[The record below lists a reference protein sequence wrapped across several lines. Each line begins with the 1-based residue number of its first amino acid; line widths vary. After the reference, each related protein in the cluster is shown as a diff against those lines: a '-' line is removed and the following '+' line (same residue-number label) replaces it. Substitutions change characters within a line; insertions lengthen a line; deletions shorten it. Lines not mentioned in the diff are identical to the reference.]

1 MSNLESP
8 SRSDLALLSPPA
20 VDLVADAAMPP
31 PPDLRV
37 PALSPPSLPSL
48 TGAPVVP
55 PMPRLSLDEADAAI
69 TLAAGHNA
77 HGDESPDRCPP
88 IVESTSAAPVISLG
102 EVFGA
107 APAEPG
113 PGEPGPGES
122 VQLAKP
128 MEIGVPALPGTPALP
143 GDVPASAPVPAPTAE
158 LPAVA
163 GQILSPANEP
173 LGAPPQVAMA
183 MPALP
188 TLAAAAPSPQSADP
202 DKSSHHPTQ
211 AGVAPMASLAD
222 AMASPNSA
230 AKAPSDGSLGRTFA
244 RTLAAVVLAGVVG
257 VGAHVGYDWWENRDA
272 TAVGGVNVDGTE
284 LASWP
289 QVDPPAIRYTDSVTV
304 FRTDAGSRTLTAH
317 REISSGLTQ
326 AEVVSTDAA
335 GVVVSQAA
343 LDLRGEQSFVRPTPE
358 AAWAL
363 APEADARALLGD
375 AWTADVFTVRD
386 LFPAEAMPYI
396 TVLESVERL
405 LPVKPLQPA
414 AGLGSP
420 DAPIAIST
428 EPTSMVWQYRV
439 IIDIESFRA
448 NETIVFQDWQ
458 RRLGRSAVPRM
469 EAWVDNTGI
478 VRQVVVDVD
487 GAKVTHTLVAGAA
500 ASTRFDTNPLLDPA
514 PAPLPAPVSAPVP
527 VDPNGA
533 EVSE

>member
-1 MSNLESP
+1 MSNIESP
-8 SRSDLALLSPPA
+8 SRSDLAILSPPT
-20 VDLVADAAMPP
+20 VDLVGDAAMLP

-37 PALSPPSLPSL
+37 PALAPPSLPSL

-55 PMPRLSLDEADAAI
+55 LMPRLSLDEADAAI
-69 TLAAGHNA
+69 TLTAARNID
-77 HGDESPDRCPP
+77 GDESPERCAP
-88 IVESTSAAPVISLG
+88 IVESMSAAPVPSLG
-102 EVFGA
+102 EAFGVA
-107 APAEPG
+107 AREPAPIEIVKLG
-113 PGEPGPGES
+113 
-122 VQLAKP
+122 KP
-128 MEIGVPALPGTPALP
+128 LEIGAPALPGTSVMP
-143 GDVPASAPVPAPTAE
+143 GDVPAPTPTAE
-158 LPAVA
+158 LPAVSS
-163 GQILSPANEP
+163 QMLSPANEP
-173 LGAPPQVAMA
+173 LGAPPQVAMV

-188 TLAAAAPSPQSADP
+188 TLGAAAPSPSSADP

-211 AGVAPMASLAD
+211 VGAAPMQSLAD
-222 AMASPNSA
+222 AMAAPNSA
-230 AKAPSDGSLGRTFA
+230 AKAPSDRSFGRSLA
-244 RTLAAVVLAGVVG
+244 RTLTAVLLAGVVG

-272 TAVGGVNVDGTE
+272 TAVGGVTVDGTD

-304 FRTDAGSRTLTAH
+304 FSTDAGSRTLTAH

-326 AEVVSTDAA
+326 AGVISTDAA
-335 GVVVSQAA
+335 GVVVSQIE
-343 LDLRGEQSFVRPTPE
+343 LDLRGEQSFVRSTPE

-363 APEADARALLGD
+363 APEADALALLGD
-375 AWTADVFTVRD
+375 AWTTDVFTVRD

-414 AGLGSP
+414 AGLAAP

-439 IIDIESFRA
+439 IIDVESFRA

-458 RRLGRSAVPRM
+458 RRIGRSAAPRM

-478 VRQVVVDVD
+478 VRQVTVDVD

-500 ASTRFDTNPLLDPA
+500 TSTRFDTNPLLDPA
-514 PAPLPAPVSAPVP
+514 SATVPEPVPTPVSAPVP

>member
-1 MSNLESP
+1 VSNLESP
-8 SRSDLALLSPPA
+8 SRSDLALLSPPT
-20 VDLVADAAMPP
+20 VDVVADAAMLPP
-31 PPDLRV
+31 PGLRV
-37 PALSPPSLPSL
+37 PALDPPSLPSL

-69 TLAAGHNA
+69 TLAAGHNV
-77 HGDESPDRCPP
+77 HGDESSDRCPQ
-88 IVESTSAAPVISLG
+88 IVESTTAAPVISLG

-107 APAEPG
+107 T
-113 PGEPGPGES
+113 PGEPAPGERAPREI
-122 VQLAKP
+122 VPLAKP
-128 MEIGVPALPGTPALP
+128 MEIGVPALPGTPVLP
-143 GDVPASAPVPAPTAE
+143 GEVPAPVPALTAV
-158 LPAVA
+158 LPAA
-163 GQILSPANEP
+163 SGQILSPAHEP
-173 LGAPPQVAMA
+173 AGTPPQVAMA

-188 TLAAAAPSPQSADP
+188 TLAAAAPSPQSANP
-202 DKSSHHPTQ
+202 DTSSHHPVQ
-211 AGVAPMASLAD
+211 AGVAPMKSLAD

-230 AKAPSDGSLGRTFA
+230 AKAPSDGSLGRSLA
-244 RTLAAVVLAGVVG
+244 RTLTAVVLAGVVG

-317 REISSGLTQ
+317 REISTGLTQ

-335 GVVVSQAA
+335 GVVVSQTE
-343 LDLRGEQSFVRPTPE
+343 LDLRGEQSFVRPAPE

-363 APEADARALLGD
+363 APEADALALLGD
-375 AWTADVFTVRD
+375 AWTADVFSVRD

-420 DAPIAIST
+420 EAPIAIST

-448 NETIVFQDWQ
+448 NETIAFQDWQ
-458 RRLGRSAVPRM
+458 RRIGRSAVPRM

-478 VRQVVVDVD
+478 VRQVAVDVD

-514 PAPLPAPVSAPVP
+514 PATLPAPVSVPVP

-533 EVSE
+533 EVGE